1 MSSKTLLVIATG
13 NAGKIRDF
21 AGILGNERFDY
32 KTLKDIGFEGDIEE
46 NADTFAGNAKI
57 KAKAVADFLHE
68 KKISAWVLADD
79 SGLEVFALGGAPGV
93 YSARY
98 SGVHGNDLSNNELL
112 LKNLENIEDRSARYY
127 CALALLHSD
136 FPEKEVQIF
145 EGECRGRIGYEPVGT
160 LGFGYDPLFIP
171 DGFMG
176 GTSSSAWQIEGI
188 ADKKAGQESWA
199 ELFYNSAPEKWHNG
213 IGPDVACDFYHRYKE
228 DIKTMASF
236 GLNTFRFTIQWA
248 RFMLD
253 PIKGIVSEDAVK
265 YYRDVIKTIKEN
277 GMKPII
283 SLEHW
288 DIPAVLIEKYNGW
301 AGRETLDLYEIYV
314 ASALKEF
321 ASEVDLWFAFTE
333 PNIPIDNGYMDK
345 KWYPFTHDPKT

>member
-21 AGILGNERFDY
+21 AGILGNERFEY

-57 KAKAVADFLHE
+57 KAKAVADFLDE

-171 DGFMG
+171 DGF
-176 GTSSSAWQIEGI
+176 SSTFAQMEISE
-188 ADKKAGQESWA
+188 KKNLS
-199 ELFYNSAPEKWHNG
+199 
-213 IGPDVACDFYHRYKE
+213 HRGNAIRKLS
-228 DIKTMASF
+228 I
-236 GLNTFRFTIQWA
+236 
-248 RFMLD
+248 
-253 PIKGIVSEDAVK
+253 
-265 YYRDVIKTIKEN
+265 
-277 GMKPII
+277 
-283 SLEHW
+283 
-288 DIPAVLIEKYNGW
+288 
-301 AGRETLDLYEIYV
+301 
-314 ASALKEF
+314 
-321 ASEVDLWFAFTE
+321 
-333 PNIPIDNGYMDK
+333 
-345 KWYPFTHDPKT
+345 

>member
-21 AGILGNERFDY
+21 AGILGNERFEY

-145 EGECRGRIGYEPVGT
+145 EGECRGRIGYEPIGT

-171 DGFMG
+171 DGFSTTFAQMEI
-176 GTSSSAWQIEGI
+176 SE
-188 ADKKAGQESWA
+188 KKNLS
-199 ELFYNSAPEKWHNG
+199 
-213 IGPDVACDFYHRYKE
+213 HRGNAIRKLS
-228 DIKTMASF
+228 I
-236 GLNTFRFTIQWA
+236 
-248 RFMLD
+248 
-253 PIKGIVSEDAVK
+253 
-265 YYRDVIKTIKEN
+265 
-277 GMKPII
+277 
-283 SLEHW
+283 
-288 DIPAVLIEKYNGW
+288 
-301 AGRETLDLYEIYV
+301 
-314 ASALKEF
+314 
-321 ASEVDLWFAFTE
+321 
-333 PNIPIDNGYMDK
+333 
-345 KWYPFTHDPKT
+345 

>member
-21 AGILGNERFDY
+21 AGILGNERFEY

-145 EGECRGRIGYEPVGT
+145 EGECRGRIGYESVGT

-171 DGFMG
+171 DGFSTTFAQMEI
-176 GTSSSAWQIEGI
+176 SE
-188 ADKKAGQESWA
+188 KKNLS
-199 ELFYNSAPEKWHNG
+199 
-213 IGPDVACDFYHRYKE
+213 HRGNAIRKLS
-228 DIKTMASF
+228 I
-236 GLNTFRFTIQWA
+236 
-248 RFMLD
+248 
-253 PIKGIVSEDAVK
+253 
-265 YYRDVIKTIKEN
+265 
-277 GMKPII
+277 
-283 SLEHW
+283 
-288 DIPAVLIEKYNGW
+288 
-301 AGRETLDLYEIYV
+301 
-314 ASALKEF
+314 
-321 ASEVDLWFAFTE
+321 
-333 PNIPIDNGYMDK
+333 
-345 KWYPFTHDPKT
+345 

>member
-21 AGILGNERFDY
+21 AGILGNERFEY
-32 KTLKDIGFEGDIEE
+32 KTLKDVGFEGDIEE

-98 SGVHGNDLSNNELL
+98 SGGHGNDLSNNELL
-112 LKNLENIEDRSARYY
+112 LKNLENIENRSARYY

-171 DGFMG
+171 DGFSTTFAQMEI
-176 GTSSSAWQIEGI
+176 SE
-188 ADKKAGQESWA
+188 KKNLS
-199 ELFYNSAPEKWHNG
+199 
-213 IGPDVACDFYHRYKE
+213 HRGNAIRKLS
-228 DIKTMASF
+228 I
-236 GLNTFRFTIQWA
+236 
-248 RFMLD
+248 
-253 PIKGIVSEDAVK
+253 
-265 YYRDVIKTIKEN
+265 
-277 GMKPII
+277 
-283 SLEHW
+283 
-288 DIPAVLIEKYNGW
+288 
-301 AGRETLDLYEIYV
+301 
-314 ASALKEF
+314 
-321 ASEVDLWFAFTE
+321 
-333 PNIPIDNGYMDK
+333 
-345 KWYPFTHDPKT
+345 

>member
-21 AGILGNERFDY
+21 AGILGSERFEY

-171 DGFMG
+171 DGFSTTFAQMEI
-176 GTSSSAWQIEGI
+176 SE
-188 ADKKAGQESWA
+188 KKNLS
-199 ELFYNSAPEKWHNG
+199 
-213 IGPDVACDFYHRYKE
+213 HRGNAIRKLS
-228 DIKTMASF
+228 I
-236 GLNTFRFTIQWA
+236 
-248 RFMLD
+248 
-253 PIKGIVSEDAVK
+253 
-265 YYRDVIKTIKEN
+265 
-277 GMKPII
+277 
-283 SLEHW
+283 
-288 DIPAVLIEKYNGW
+288 
-301 AGRETLDLYEIYV
+301 
-314 ASALKEF
+314 
-321 ASEVDLWFAFTE
+321 
-333 PNIPIDNGYMDK
+333 
-345 KWYPFTHDPKT
+345 